1 MRQSSRILKR
11 IAWGLSAAGAAGL
24 LGYAALIRLPQ
35 LSGTEVFTVASG
47 SMEPAIPAGSLIFV
61 NTGARTPLVG
71 AVLTCR
77 LSGENTVTH
86 RVYEVRE
93 NGDFILKGDRNETP
107 DLTVTKPDAVI
118 GTVTGHIPCL
128 GCLLGRGTGPLFLT
142 MCGSGFLAAMIS
154 EKTADTVKG
163 ENHG

>member
-61 NTGARTPLVG
+61 KLTG
-71 AVLTCR
+71 
-77 LSGENTVTH
+77 S
-86 RVYEVRE
+86 
-93 NGDFILKGDRNETP
+93 
-107 DLTVTKPDAVI
+107 
-118 GTVTGHIPCL
+118 
-128 GCLLGRGTGPLFLT
+128 
-142 MCGSGFLAAMIS
+142 
-154 EKTADTVKG
+154 
-163 ENHG
+163 